1 MAVGAGGGLASP
13 LTLSKLRWGGRVVVV
28 MVVATVVMVVL
39 MVVLMVVVVG
49 LGLGLEEGRGMKL
62 AAITQPGSVSGQE
75 GRCSCTGDISTG
87 HITSSQSLTF
97 IRGGGLAGLALHSAL
112 KGVTAQ
118 ISWVQSCLLASLLQV
133 YCTVLYCTV
142 LHCTVPAGVQ
152 EAAPGVARVLAAGL
166 VVVAAGG
173 EAAGEAR
180 GHGAQGGAWTVGG
193 ANIYTDTVLNMLNL
207 FRILPNWT
215 IECR

>member
-1 MAVGAGGGLASP
+1 
-13 LTLSKLRWGGRVVVV
+13 
-28 MVVATVVMVVL
+28 
-39 MVVLMVVVVG
+39 
-49 LGLGLEEGRGMKL
+49 MKL

-97 IRGGGLAGLALHSAL
+97 IRGGLAGLALHSAL

-142 LHCTVPAGVQ
+142 LLYLQVSRRPHLAS
-152 EAAPGVARVLAAGL
+152 PGYLRQASWWWQLGARLPGKH
-166 VVVAAGG
+166 GG
-173 EAAGEAR
+173 TARRGEP
-180 GHGAQGGAWTVGG
+180 GQ
-193 ANIYTDTVLNMLNL
+193 
-207 FRILPNWT
+207 
-215 IECR
+215 

>member
-1 MAVGAGGGLASP
+1 MQLHRGNQHQEEASA
-13 LTLSKLRWGGRVVVV
+13 RF
-28 MVVATVVMVVL
+28 
-39 MVVLMVVVVG
+39 
-49 LGLGLEEGRGMKL
+49 
-62 AAITQPGSVSGQE
+62 
-75 GRCSCTGDISTG
+75 
-87 HITSSQSLTF
+87 QSLTF

-142 LHCTVPAGVQ
+142 PYCTVPAGVQ

>member
-1 MAVGAGGGLASP
+1 MQLH
-13 LTLSKLRWGGRVVVV
+13 
-28 MVVATVVMVVL
+28 
-39 MVVLMVVVVG
+39 
-49 LGLGLEEGRGMKL
+49 RGH
-62 AAITQPGSVSGQE
+62 QHPSYHQ
-75 GRCSCTGDISTG
+75 
-87 HITSSQSLTF
+87 HQSLTF
-97 IRGGGLAGLALHSAL
+97 ISGGLAGLALHSAL

-133 YCTVLYCTV
+133 YSTV
-142 LHCTVPAGVQ
+142 LHCTVPYCTAPAGVQ

-193 ANIYTDTVLNMLNL
+193 ANIYTDTVLNILNL
-207 FRILPNWT
+207 FRIFLKWT
-215 IECR
+215 IECRYVCKDP

>member
-1 MAVGAGGGLASP
+1 MVGGGGGLASP
-13 LTLSKLRWGGRVVVV
+13 LTLSKLRWGASVVVVV
-28 MVVATVVMVVL
+28 MVVMEVMVVVEVE
-39 MVVLMVVVVG
+39 VVEVG
-49 LGLGLEEGRGMKL
+49 LALGLEEGAEGLGMKL

-75 GRCSCTGDISTG
+75 GRCSFIS
-87 HITSSQSLTF
+87 
-97 IRGGGLAGLALHSAL
+97 GGGLAGLALHSAL

-133 YCTVLYCTV
+133 SKCTVLYCTA

-152 EAAPGVARVLAAGL
+152 EAAPGVPRVLAAGL

-193 ANIYTDTVLNMLNL
+193 LNFDMNTLMS
-207 FRILPNWT
+207 T
-215 IECR
+215 E

>member
-1 MAVGAGGGLASP
+1 MAVMVVMVAM
-13 LTLSKLRWGGRVVVV
+13 VVVV
-28 MVVATVVMVVL
+28 MVVAT
-39 MVVLMVVVVG
+39 VVVVG

-97 IRGGGLAGLALHSAL
+97 ISGGLAGLALHSAL

-142 LHCTVPAGVQ
+142 PYCTVPAGVQ

-193 ANIYTDTVLNMLNL
+193 PIFTL
-207 FRILPNWT
+207 IL
-215 IECR
+215 C